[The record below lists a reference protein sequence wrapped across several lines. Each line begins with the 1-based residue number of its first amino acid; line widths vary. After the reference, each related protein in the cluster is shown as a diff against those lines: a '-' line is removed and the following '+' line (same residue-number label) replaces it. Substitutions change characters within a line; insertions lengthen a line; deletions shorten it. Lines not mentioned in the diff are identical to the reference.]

1 MLERHY
7 FAAVVARIAWFS
19 SITVAQNTG
28 STIGRAEALVGLGY
42 RTDPGTDGPGWNS
55 RLTRRAKLA
64 GNYRRIQC
72 HCSTYEG

>member
-1 MLERHY
+1 MLEGRY
-7 FAAVVARIAWFS
+7 FVAVVAGIAWIS
-19 SITVAQNTG
+19 SITLAQNAG
-28 STIGRAEALVGLGY
+28 STTGRAETLVGLGY

-72 HCSTYEG
+72 HWSTYEG